1 MASNLFVPDR
11 RHFLKH
17 VAGASLLA
25 VPGMRFV
32 QGLAQAAPDL
42 KKRHKSVIILWM
54 GGGPAT
60 IDLWD
65 LKPDSQNGGEFK
77 PINTTAS
84 GVQICEHLPTIAKQ
98 MKHLSVVRSLE
109 TTEGDHNRGTVLMNT
124 GRPPSPLVQYP
135 ALGAI
140 AAQQLTPKDLDLPS
154 FISIGGTAQRIG
166 PGFLGMTYAPFTVQN
181 AGQPPE
187 NIKKPD
193 GVTDLNMA
201 RRKLLFEE
209 LEKNFEVKDAS
220 GVALRG
226 EAAKAHQD
234 VYDKAFK
241 LVMPD
246 MKVTAAGKGGDRSK
260 LFDLGDA
267 KNKAA
272 VEKYGNNGFGKGCLL
287 ARNLVEAGA
296 VCVEVDFGGWD
307 NHQNVFP
314 TLKTKLPIL
323 DKAMAALVEDLVQSG
338 MWQDTVVVW
347 MGEFG
352 RTPRI
357 NQNAGRDHWA
367 RCWSV
372 VVGGGAIK
380 GGQVIGATDKDG
392 SAVKENPVKVGDLF
406 ATIYK
411 GMGLDPNTQVRD
423 NLGRPTAIA
432 GDNVKPIAGLV

>member
-1 MASNLFVPDR
+1 MASDLLVPDR

-25 VPGMRFV
+25 LPGMRFV

-65 LKPDSQNGGEFK
+65 LKPDSQNGGDFK
-77 PINTTAS
+77 PMNTAAS
-84 GVQICEHLPTIAKQ
+84 GVQICEHLPSVAKQ
-98 MKHLSVVRSLE
+98 MKH
-109 TTEGDHNRGTVLMNT
+109 
-124 GRPPSPLVQYP
+124 
-135 ALGAI
+135 
-140 AAQQLTPKDLDLPS
+140 KDLDLPS

-209 LEKNFEVKDAS
+209 LEKNFEVKDA
-220 GVALRG
+220 GGQVLRG
-226 EAAKAHQD
+226 EAAKAHQE

-246 MKVTAAGKGGDRSK
+246 LKAAASGKGGDRSK
-260 LFDLGDA
+260 LFDLTDA
-267 KNKAA
+267 KSKVA

-307 NHQNVFP
+307 NHQNIFP

-338 MWQDTVVVW
+338 VWQDTVVVW

-380 GGQVIGATDKDG
+380 GGSVIGATDKDG
-392 SAVKENPVKVGDLF
+392 TAVKENPVKVGDLF